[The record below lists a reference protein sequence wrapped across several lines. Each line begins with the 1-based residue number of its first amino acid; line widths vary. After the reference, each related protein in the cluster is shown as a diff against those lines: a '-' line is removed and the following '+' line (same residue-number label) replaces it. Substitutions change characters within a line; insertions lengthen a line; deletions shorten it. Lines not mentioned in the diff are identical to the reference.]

1 MDNYSR
7 TRRGIVSLDTLKLVY
22 SEQNIQNVRNDSAGT
37 IARQP
42 LILSIICYYS
52 VQQTNSLTHQNCYLL
67 PTHKQKSS
75 PFKKNSLF
83 KSFICRSRY
92 DGRTTTFSPEGRLHQ
107 VEYAMQ

>member
-1 MDNYSR
+1 MYLLTPRIQFTES
-7 TRRGIVSLDTLKLVY
+7 K
-22 SEQNIQNVRNDSAGT
+22 NIQNVRNDSAGT
-37 IARQP
+37 IARPP
-42 LILSIICYYS
+42 LILSTIRYYS
-52 VQQTNSLTHQNCYLL
+52 NAANKSLTHQNCYLL